1 MVTPRTPRTPRRP
14 QTPPPV
20 AQLSAAAARAIVL
33 RAQGFGVMAA
43 GAAPVDVLDRLG
55 AIQLDS
61 VNAIARSQ
69 ELVPASR
76 LGPCSLA
83 ALVHEVYA
91 QRRGFEY
98 WGHAASWLPTADYR
112 YFLPR
117 MAYYRER
124 HRDYR
129 EEHAVLLG
137 EVLARIRGEG
147 PLGAAAFEDPRP
159 GRGTWWDWKPAK
171 RALEV
176 LFAGGELSCA
186 GRTAG
191 FARLYDL
198 TERVLPAGLDTSLP
212 DTRETARHLLRRAI
226 AALGV
231 ATAPEAVD
239 YFRLTLR
246 DCRAALAD
254 LLDAGEVLPVA
265 VEGWTAAALVLPA
278 ALAGPDAA
286 PAHRPAFL
294 SPFDNLIWERGRT
307 ERLFDFH
314 FRLELYTPQAKRPF
328 GYYVLPLLAG
338 GRLAGRADVKLV
350 RGTAARL
357 QVRRL
362 RLEGATPE
370 AAALAVADLAAHVGA
385 AGVLLERVEPEGTEA
400 PLQRA
405 LAAHLPV
412 DARS

>member
-1 MVTPRTPRTPRRP
+1 
-14 QTPPPV
+14 
-20 AQLSAAAARAIVL
+20 
-33 RAQGFGVMAA
+33 MAA

-61 VNAIARSQ
+61 VNAVARSQ
-69 ELVPASR
+69 ELVPAAR

-83 ALVHEVYA
+83 EMLHEIYA
-91 QRRGFEY
+91 RRRGFEY
-98 WGHAASWLPTADYR
+98 WGHAASWLPMAEYR

-117 MAYYRER
+117 MAHYRER

-137 EVLARIRGEG
+137 EILARIRDEG

-212 DTRETARHLLRRAI
+212 DARETARRLLRRAI

-231 ATAPEAVD
+231 ATALEAAD

-246 DCRAALAD
+246 DCRPALTD
-254 LLDAGEVLPVA
+254 LLDAGEVVPVA
-265 VEGWTAAALVLPA
+265 VEGWTAAALTLPA
-278 ALAGPDAA
+278 ALAGPEAP

-314 FRLELYTPQAKRPF
+314 FRLELYTPQARRPF
-328 GYYVLPLLAG
+328 GYYVLPLLAD

-350 RGTAARL
+350 RGPAARL
-357 QVRRL
+357 RVHRL
-362 RLEGATPE
+362 RLEGATPG
-370 AAALAVADLAAHVGA
+370 AAATAVADLAAHLGA
-385 AGVLLERVEPEGTEA
+385 AGVLLERVEPEGALA
-400 PLQRA
+400 PLRRA

-412 DARS
+412 EALPC